1 MTHHEDE
8 DQRDPREPA
17 DVKGGEETPRP
28 KVRVTDRRH
37 SASPAPEDGG
47 AGGAGGSATEG
58 SRSEAPPGTD
68 GDAGRDAE
76 RDRIAEAEAQAAE
89 YRDHLLRLQA
99 EFDNFRKRT
108 LREQTG
114 ALERAA
120 EPLMRRLLDVLDDF
134 DLALM
139 AAERTSDLEQFM
151 RGVEIVYAKLTDIL
165 GAEGLERIEA
175 EGKPFDPELHEAL
188 MHAEGDGDG
197 ELVVDDVFRQG
208 YTLKGR
214 VIRPAGVRVTRK

>member
-1 MTHHEDE
+1 MTNH
-8 DQRDPREPA
+8 DQERDPERAGSDATE
-17 DVKGGEETPRP
+17 GGEEAPRP

-37 SASPAPEDGG
+37 SAQAPSPTAGEPAVADEPRED
-47 AGGAGGSATEG
+47 AAIELELARRE
-58 SRSEAPPGTD
+58 
-68 GDAGRDAE
+68 
-76 RDRIAEAEAQAAE
+76 AAE

-108 LREQTG
+108 LRDQTG
-114 ALERAA
+114 AVERAA

-139 AAERTSDLEQFM
+139 AADRTPDLEQFM
-151 RGVEIVYAKLTDIL
+151 RGVELVYAKLKDIL
-165 GAEGLERIEA
+165 EAEGLERMDA
-175 EGKPFDPELHEAL
+175 EGTRFDPERHEAL
-188 MHAEGDGDG
+188 MHSEGEGDG

>member
-1 MTHHEDE
+1 MSEH
-8 DQRDPREPA
+8 DQMNEHDHGKRPA
-17 DVKGGEETPRP
+17 DAATGSGEEETPRSR
-28 KVRVTDRRH
+28 VRVTDRRH
-37 SASPAPEDGG
+37 SAKPEPAMLEPSEADPSGPATEAEPEDEL
-47 AGGAGGSATEG
+47 ARTRRE
-58 SRSEAPPGTD
+58 
-68 GDAGRDAE
+68 
-76 RDRIAEAEAQAAE
+76 AAE

-114 ALERAA
+114 AVERAA

-139 AAERTSDLEQFM
+139 AAERTPDLEQFM

-165 GAEGLERIEA
+165 AAEGLERIDA
-175 EGKPFDPELHEAL
+175 KGRPFDPELHEAL

-197 ELVVDDVFRQG
+197 ELVVDDVFRKG

-214 VIRPAGVRVTRK
+214 VIRPAGVRVTRA

>member
-1 MTHHEDE
+1 MTNHDE
-8 DQRDPREPA
+8 ERDPERAGSDATE
-17 DVKGGEETPRP
+17 GGEVAPRP
-28 KVRVTDRRH
+28 KVHVTDRRH
-37 SASPAPEDGG
+37 SARSADAAPAAHEPAVEDRP
-47 AGGAGGSATEG
+47 ADDAAATELELARG
-58 SRSEAPPGTD
+58 E
-68 GDAGRDAE
+68 
-76 RDRIAEAEAQAAE
+76 AAE

-114 ALERAA
+114 AVERAA
-120 EPLMRRLLDVLDDF
+120 EPIMRRLLDVLDDF

-139 AAERTSDLEQFM
+139 AAERTPDLDQFM
-151 RGVEIVYAKLTDIL
+151 RGVELVYAKLKDIL
-165 GAEGLERIEA
+165 EAEGLERMDA
-175 EGKPFDPELHEAL
+175 EGKPFDPERHEAL
-188 MHAEGDGDG
+188 MHSEGEGDG

>member
-1 MTHHEDE
+1 MTNH
-8 DQRDPREPA
+8 DQERDPERAGSDATE
-17 DVKGGEETPRP
+17 GGEEAPRP

-37 SASPAPEDGG
+37 SAQASTPASGEPAVADEPRDDG
-47 AGGAGGSATEG
+47 AGTELELA
-58 SRSEAPPGTD
+58 RRE
-68 GDAGRDAE
+68 
-76 RDRIAEAEAQAAE
+76 AAE

-114 ALERAA
+114 ALERGA

-139 AAERTSDLEQFM
+139 AAERAPDLEQFM
-151 RGVEIVYAKLTDIL
+151 RGVELVYSKLTDIL
-165 GAEGLERIEA
+165 QAEGLQRMDA
-175 EGKPFDPELHEAL
+175 EGRPFDPEQHEAL
-188 MHAEGDGDG
+188 MHSEGEGDGDG

>member
-1 MTHHEDE
+1 MTKHDH
-8 DQRDPREPA
+8 DPEENETE
-17 DVKGGEETPRP
+17 GGEETPRP

-37 SASPAPEDGG
+37 SAAPKDGG

-58 SRSEAPPGTD
+58 SRSEAPPGAD
-68 GDAGRDAE
+68 GHAGRDAQADA
-76 RDRIAEAEAQAAE
+76 RVAEAEQQTAE

-108 LREQTG
+108 VREQTG

-139 AAERTSDLEQFM
+139 AADRTPDLEQFM
-151 RGVEIVYAKLTDIL
+151 RGVELVYAKLTDIL
-165 GAEGLERIEA
+165 EAEGLERMDA
-175 EGKPFDPELHEAL
+175 VGTPFDPERHEAL
-188 MHAEGDGDG
+188 MHSEGDGDG